1 MWNLIVELDFVDVL
15 SDGLIPSV
23 GRKLTNSGYYYS
35 KTKTEAVLLKTR
47 YVFFY
52 QFSLFKKKFCFY
64 NVPCETVKLMY

>member
-47 YVFFY
+47 YVFSI
-52 QFSLFKKKFCFY
+52 SLACLKK
-64 NVPCETVKLMY
+64 VLLLL